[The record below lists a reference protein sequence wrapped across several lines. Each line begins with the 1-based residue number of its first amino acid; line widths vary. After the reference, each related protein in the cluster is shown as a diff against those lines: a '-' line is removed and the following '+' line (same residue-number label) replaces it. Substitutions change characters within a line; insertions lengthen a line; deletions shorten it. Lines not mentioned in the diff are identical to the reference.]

1 MMQKGCACKFLYGP
15 GTDQEK
21 ITEIAKA
28 LEAKTE
34 LQVEVQFYRK
44 NGRNLQYLQIK
55 IEKGKISKYL
65 LYYQAIYVRLF
76 LCISLF
82 FPSFISFRII
92 NTNKINHL
100 ILLSLNTGSPFWC
113 LMDIVPITNEKHDVV
128 LFLVSQKDITS
139 NRLAVPG
146 VTR

>member
-1 MMQKGCACKFLYGP
+1 MQKGCACKFLYGP

-82 FPSFISFRII
+82 LLNISSKLHCIGI
-92 NTNKINHL
+92 VY
-100 ILLSLNTGSPFWC
+100 ILSYYIFYTGSPFWC